1 MGSSIVF
8 GAFQFDRKGQ
18 ANQRLLLEA
27 CEQNGIQEIDSGVIY
42 EGCEKLLSSLD
53 VPGRFVVHGKASPG
67 RNSKPE
73 VLESASRSMEDLGF
87 PQDGSTKFGL
97 SNFVADDVQRFHDYG
112 KAKGYVLP
120 TVYQGLY
127 NAVCR
132 RGEAELLPTL
142 RRLGMAF
149 YCYSPLGATYFMVS
163 PDAIKD
169 GKGRFDNA
177 DVDGLVYQALF
188 NQPAYLAALDSWRH
202 LAQQCRLQEVE
213 LAWRWINFHSS
224 LRFQDGD
231 KIITSAE
238 NAEQLQQLFAWRA
251 KGALESWVVDGI
263 NEIWESC
270 RSDAPLDCVNGW
282 FEAIALG
289 RVVPPSHMQ
298 YN

>member
-1 MGSSIVF
+1 M
-8 GAFQFDRKGQ
+8 
-18 ANQRLLLEA
+18 
-27 CEQNGIQEIDSGVIY
+27 
-42 EGCEKLLSSLD
+42 
-53 VPGRFVVHGKASPG
+53 
-67 RNSKPE
+67 
-73 VLESASRSMEDLGF
+73 
-87 PQDGSTKFGL
+87 
-97 SNFVADDVQRFHDYG
+97 QRFHDYG

-149 YCYSPLGATYFMVS
+149 YCYSPLGATYFMVR
-163 PDAIKD
+163 PDAIKG

-188 NQPAYLAALDSWRH
+188 NQPAYLAALDSWQH
-202 LAQQCRLQEVE
+202 LAQQCRLHEVE

-224 LRFQDGD
+224 LCFQDGD
-231 KIITSAE
+231 KIITSADT
-238 NAEQLQQLFAWRA
+238 AEQLQQLFAWRA
-251 KGALESWVVDGI
+251 KGPLESWVVDGI

-270 RSDAPLDCVNGW
+270 RSVAPLDCVNGW

-298 YN
+298 YK